1 MRPPCLSTLDQ
12 NCLGIYPFWPMGSAR
27 LPKRPIDGRVCAMTA
42 APSTDFK
49 ARLAAVCEAQLGAPL
64 QSQKRLSG
72 GASQESWT
80 FVAGDKAYVLRRNP
94 GGKKRSDNALPKAD
108 EAAIISAAAE
118 AGIAVPRV
126 SYICSE
132 SDGLGEAYIMDFIQ
146 GETIARKILRDAEF
160 DAVRPRLAAQCGSM
174 LAALHRIEINTL
186 PALPHSDA
194 AGELEKYAGYLAAH
208 AHPHPVFE
216 LAIKWLRDNLA
227 AAAHDGPPVLVHG
240 DFRNG
245 NIMVS
250 PEDGLVALLDWELTH
265 LGDPME
271 DLGWPC
277 VPSWRFGQHHNPVG
291 GFGARTD
298 LYGAYRAA
306 GGTIK
311 EDAARFWEILGT
323 LKWGIMCAA
332 LMTQAFESGLDPSIE
347 RGSIGRRASET
358 EIDLLRMIL
367 GED

>member
-1 MRPPCLSTLDQ
+1 V
-12 NCLGIYPFWPMGSAR
+12 
-27 LPKRPIDGRVCAMTA
+27 DGKTRT
-42 APSTDFK
+42 T
-49 ARLAAVCEAQLGAPL
+49 
-64 QSQKRLSG
+64 
-72 GASQESWT
+72 
-80 FVAGDKAYVLRRNP
+80 
-94 GGKKRSDNALPKAD
+94 NALPKAS
-108 EAAIISAAAE
+108 EAAVISAAAE

-126 SYICSE
+126 AYICAAA
-132 SDGLGEAYIMDFIQ
+132 DGLGEAYVMDFIQ

-160 DAVRPRLAAQCGSM
+160 DKVRPGLAAQCGGM
-174 LAALHRIEINTL
+174 LAALHQIDVSALLSDMGADL
-186 PALPHSDA
+186 PFSDA
-194 AGELEKYAGYLAAH
+194 AGELDKYAGFLAAH
-208 AHPHPVFE
+208 GHPHPVFE

-291 GFGARTD
+291 GFGARAD
-298 LYGAYRAA
+298 LYNAYRAA
-306 GGTIK
+306 GGTVD
-311 EDAARFWEILGT
+311 EAAARFWEILGT

-332 LMTQAFESGLDPSIE
+332 LMTQAFESGLDPSVE

>member
-1 MRPPCLSTLDQ
+1 
-12 NCLGIYPFWPMGSAR
+12 
-27 LPKRPIDGRVCAMTA
+27 
-42 APSTDFK
+42 
-49 ARLAAVCEAQLGAPL
+49 
-64 QSQKRLSG
+64 
-72 GASQESWT
+72 
-80 FVAGDKAYVLRRNP
+80 
-94 GGKKRSDNALPKAD
+94 
-108 EAAIISAAAE
+108 
-118 AGIAVPRV
+118 
-126 SYICSE
+126 
-132 SDGLGEAYIMDFIQ
+132 
-146 GETIARKILRDAEF
+146 
-160 DAVRPRLAAQCGSM
+160 M
-174 LAALHRIEINTL
+174 LAALHQIDVSTL

-194 AGELEKYAGYLAAH
+194 AGELEKYAGFLAAH
-208 AHPHPVFE
+208 KHPHPVFE

-250 PEDGLVALLDWELTH
+250 PEDGLVALLDWELAH

-291 GFGARTD
+291 GFGARAD
-298 LYGAYRAA
+298 LYDAYRAA
-306 GGTIK
+306 GGTIN

-332 LMTQAFESGLDPSIE
+332 LMTQAFESGLDPSVE

>member
-1 MRPPCLSTLDQ
+1 M
-12 NCLGIYPFWPMGSAR
+12 LGK
-27 LPKRPIDGRVCAMTA
+27 LH
-42 APSTDFK
+42 
-49 ARLAAVCEAQLGAPL
+49 
-64 QSQKRLSG
+64 
-72 GASQESWT
+72 
-80 FVAGDKAYVLRRNP
+80 
-94 GGKKRSDNALPKAD
+94 
-108 EAAIISAAAE
+108 AIAT
-118 AGIAVPRV
+118 
-126 SYICSE
+126 
-132 SDGLGEAYIMDFIQ
+132 DGLPD
-146 GETIARKILRDAEF
+146 
-160 DAVRPRLAAQCGSM
+160 
-174 LAALHRIEINTL
+174 L
-186 PALPHSDA
+186 PLSDA
-194 AGELEKYAGYLAAH
+194 SGELEKYAAFYEAH
-208 AHPHPVFE
+208 EQPHPKQ
-216 LAIKWLRDNLA
+216 LAIKWLRDNRPRRA
-227 AAAHDGPPVLVHG
+227 NRFWCMAIFATAIWC
-240 DFRNG
+240 RRKT
-245 NIMVS
+245 
-250 PEDGLVALLDWELTH
+250 GLVALLDWELTH

-306 GGTIK
+306 GGTIN

>member
-1 MRPPCLSTLDQ
+1 MSQEASSDFESRLTALCA
-12 NCLGIYPFWPMGSAR
+12 AR
-27 LPKRPIDGRVCAMTA
+27 
-42 APSTDFK
+42 
-49 ARLAAVCEAQLGAPL
+49 LGAPL
-64 QSQKRLSG
+64 KSHKRLSG
-72 GASQESWT
+72 GASQESHV

-94 GGKKRSDNALPKAD
+94 GGKARTGNALPKAD

-126 SYICSE
+126 SYICTE
-132 SDGLGEAYIMDFIQ
+132 ADGLGEAYIMDFIE

-160 DAVRPRLAAQCGSM
+160 DAVRPALAAQCGTM
-174 LAALHRIEINTL
+174 LAALHQIEVSTL

-194 AGELEKYAGYLAAH
+194 AGELEKYAGFLAAH
-208 AHPHPVFE
+208 KHPHPVFE

-250 PEDGLVALLDWELTH
+250 PEDGLVALLDWELAH

-291 GFGARTD
+291 GFGARAD
-298 LYGAYRAA
+298 LYDAYSAA
-306 GGTIK
+306 GGTIN
-311 EDAARFWEILGT
+311 EDAARF
-323 LKWGIMCAA
+323 
-332 LMTQAFESGLDPSIE
+332 
-347 RGSIGRRASET
+347 
-358 EIDLLRMIL
+358 
-367 GED
+367 